1 MANYQQ
7 APKKRKAKTNMIK
20 VTMSIEKI
28 KDEVGGEVLDSEDV
42 YIEIYQGDL
51 IDTYFYMVM
60 EGKKYIVS
68 RTELTALLTLM
79 DTVNK

>member
-1 MANYQQ
+1 
-7 APKKRKAKTNMIK
+7 MIK

-28 KDEVGGEVLDSEDV
+28 KDELGGEVLDSEDV
-42 YIEIYQGDL
+42 DVEIYQGDL
-51 IDTYFYMVM
+51 ADNFFYMVM

-79 DTVNK
+79 DTVSK

>member
-1 MANYQQ
+1 
-7 APKKRKAKTNMIK
+7 MIK

-28 KDEVGGEVLDSEDV
+28 KDELGGEVLDSEDV
-42 YIEIYQGDL
+42 YIEIYQGAL

>member
-1 MANYQQ
+1 
-7 APKKRKAKTNMIK
+7 MIK

-28 KDEVGGEVLDSEDV
+28 KDELGGEVLDSEDV
-42 YIEIYQGDL
+42 DIEIYQGDL